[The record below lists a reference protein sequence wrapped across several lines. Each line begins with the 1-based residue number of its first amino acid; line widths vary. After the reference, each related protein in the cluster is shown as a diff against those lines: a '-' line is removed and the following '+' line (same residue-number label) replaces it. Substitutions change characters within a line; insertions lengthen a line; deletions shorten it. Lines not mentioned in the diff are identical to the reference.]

1 VSTPEPP
8 DHPDPSASGPP
19 APATEPEAA
28 APAASVPPPAP
39 GRPADEDR
47 PSTWQPG
54 LYLKLTSLL
63 IAIGW
68 SIAFVVKNTR
78 QIPIDFV
85 FATASVHLIWEIL
98 LLLAIGLVGGVLLSQ
113 LYRHRRRASLE
124 QKARKSGDA
133 RADVGRRGKA
143 VGKSR

>member
-1 VSTPEPP
+1 VSEPQPP
-8 DHPDPSASGPP
+8 DNRDPSTAGSAPP
-19 APATEPEAA
+19 ATDPKAG
-28 APAASVPPPAP
+28 APAAPGPPPAP
-39 GRPADEDR
+39 RPPGEDR

-54 LYLKLTSLL
+54 LYLKLGLL
-63 IAIGW
+63 LVAIGW

-98 LLLAIGLVGGVLLSQ
+98 LLLAVGLIGGVLLSQ
-113 LYRHRRRASLE
+113 LYRHRRRSSLE

-133 RADVGRRGKA
+133 RADVGGRGEA